1 MQAILIAGAV
11 LMTLVV
17 LFAVNGGDEHPYNA
31 RLYWNSAACAA
42 LLAAPLM
49 GSLPRALAA
58 TFGIA
63 FATVILALRSTPFLS
78 RRRPDGTRKVGHND
92 LNWPPRLPGQP
103 IPRVNR
109 YDKRARAAR
118 KPRPVEDQS
127 G

>member
-1 MQAILIAGAV
+1 MHAVLIAGAV
-11 LMTLVV
+11 LMALVV
-17 LFAVNGGDEHPYNA
+17 LFAVNGGDERPYNA

-42 LLAAPLM
+42 LLAAPMM
-49 GSLPRALAA
+49 GTLPRALAA

-63 FATVILALRSTPFLS
+63 FATIILALRSTPFLS

-92 LNWPPRLPGQP
+92 LNWPPRLPGRP

-109 YDKRARAAR
+109 YDKRAAR
-118 KPRPVEDQS
+118 KQQSAEDQS